1 MASSMTSFFMAM
13 GSPVAL
19 ALVTRGC
26 SAGWT
31 RLPVASIRGLIVSE
45 IASGRRRLAGRSQI
59 SADFASG
66 YGDAPTVLSTPSS
79 LSTIWLEHPKWRR
92 LARKTAINAIVLLS
106 KSVSRARERATRGRL
121 ASHVGHRTGD
131 AANQDW
137 RPDLHRWIVSP
148 GQTFQRTPNFSQD
161 PMSAH

>member
-1 MASSMTSFFMAM
+1 MAGSMTSFFMAM

-19 ALVTRGC
+19 ALVTLGY
-26 SAGWT
+26 SAVWT

-79 LSTIWLEHPKWRR
+79 LSTIWPEHPKM
-92 LARKTAINAIVLLS
+92 AAISEKNS
-106 KSVSRARERATRGRL
+106 
-121 ASHVGHRTGD
+121 
-131 AANQDW
+131 N
-137 RPDLHRWIVSP
+137 
-148 GQTFQRTPNFSQD
+148 
-161 PMSAH
+161 

>member
-13 GSPVAL
+13 GSPDVAL

-79 LSTIWLEHPKWRR
+79 LSTIWLQTPQK
-92 LARKTAINAIVLLS
+92 AAGY
-106 KSVSRARERATRGRL
+106 RENNKL
-121 ASHVGHRTGD
+121 
-131 AANQDW
+131 
-137 RPDLHRWIVSP
+137 
-148 GQTFQRTPNFSQD
+148 
-161 PMSAH
+161 

>member
-13 GSPVAL
+13 GSPDVAL

-66 YGDAPTVLSTPSS
+66 YGDAPTVLSTLSS
-79 LSTIWLEHPKWRR
+79 LSTIWLEHPKM
-92 LARKTAINAIVLLS
+92 AAI
-106 KSVSRARERATRGRL
+106 REKN
-121 ASHVGHRTGD
+121 S
-131 AANQDW
+131 N
-137 RPDLHRWIVSP
+137 
-148 GQTFQRTPNFSQD
+148 
-161 PMSAH
+161 